1 MAITSAHRGGHM
13 TRRGASPPAPTWE
26 DGVVDEDIATD
37 TPADPDTETRT
48 IETAQDGAVADEHPT
63 TVLPAAEDESP
74 AADTGSD
81 DTGSS
86 GGGPLLRG
94 RGLFGLIAL
103 LVVTVL
109 LLGCAVV
116 AGVFWVKGQSTE
128 AGRENALLSARTTAV
143 NLTTIDFATAEDDV
157 RRVLDGSTGDFGG
170 LFTQN
175 LDSYVGVVKEGEVVT
190 TGEVTEAGIESYDG
204 ETASAVVAVETT
216 VKNKTVPDGEQRFYR
231 LVEQMEYQDGRWLVA
246 RVEFVP

>member
-1 MAITSAHRGGHM
+1 M
-13 TRRGASPPAPTWE
+13 
-26 DGVVDEDIATD
+26 
-37 TPADPDTETRT
+37 
-48 IETAQDGAVADEHPT
+48 
-63 TVLPAAEDESP
+63 
-74 AADTGSD
+74 
-81 DTGSS
+81 
-86 GGGPLLRG
+86 
-94 RGLFGLIAL
+94 
-103 LVVTVL
+103 
-109 LLGCAVV
+109 
-116 AGVFWVKGQSTE
+116 KGQSTE